1 MDVTVSKLQGPAE
14 STRAPTH
21 LKADA
26 VPPCL
31 LPEQHVPDRL
41 GRAANP
47 AVPIPRASLADQRG
61 RCGNFEYCGNAVSQK
76 VMTIPGD
83 DEFVCPKCGYSLH
96 AIRAPAHRRNRTS
109 LALLAAV
116 VALSAAA
123 LAYKLTSYS
132 GSSPGSFWTLFS
144 GGPTRAA
151 MQDTPPAEQHGPAA
165 PSVLLRLAG
174 SDVIGASLAPRLAAG
189 YLGNIGSTGIAARP
203 GAAEGQ
209 TEIVSQQGSQRDAII
224 VTLNSTAAGY
234 SMLGRRTADIA
245 MSTTRMPPADAERL
259 SSLGAMT
266 GPVTEAVI
274 GLQGI
279 VVAVNPANPAMFLT
293 LPQLRNV
300 FSGRITDWSEL
311 GGARGPVHVYISQGR
326 DGGIAPQEVG
336 IGQNGVT
343 ATAAWVTADAIPAAL
358 ASDRGGIGLV
368 PFGHSGTAKV
378 LALGGRGAAA
388 PSRLTIATE
397 SYPLVRRLYLYTA
410 SDASSPVASRFL
422 DWVTS
427 SAGQQI
433 VEAAG
438 FIPLIIRAE
447 AAAIFNTIPERFRRM
462 IASASRVSIDFHIQ
476 PGAKELDDRG
486 TRDAERLAAYV
497 RSQGIGPTRLIL
509 ASFADTGGTPQ
520 ANQAAAQQQ
529 IELVRAALIKEGI
542 VPGQAIAFGNDLL
555 AAGNATVAGRERNGK
570 VEVYL
575 APQ

>member
-1 MDVTVSKLQGPAE
+1 MTSKTGFKGLAE

-21 LKADA
+21 LEADA
-26 VPPCL
+26 VPPCP

-83 DEFVCPKCGYSLH
+83 SEFVCPKCGYSLH
-96 AIRAPAHRRNRTS
+96 AVSAPAHRRNRTS
-109 LALLAAV
+109 LALQAAV
-116 VALSAAA
+116 VALSAAT

-132 GSSPGSFWTLFS
+132 GSSPGSFWALFS
-144 GGPTRAA
+144 SGPTRPA

-189 YLGNIGSTGIAARP
+189 YLGNIGSTDIAARP

-209 TEIVSQQGSQRDAII
+209 TEIVSQQGSQGDAIV

-245 MSTTRMPPADAERL
+245 MSTTQISPADAERL
-259 SSLGAMT
+259 SSLGTMT
-266 GPVTEAVI
+266 SPAAEHVI

-279 VVAVNPANPAMFLT
+279 VVAVNPANPAMSLT

-311 GGARGPVHVYISQGR
+311 GGARGPVHVYVSHGR

-336 IGQNGVT
+336 IGQDGIA

-368 PFGHSGTAKV
+368 PFGRSGTAKA
-378 LALGGRGAAA
+378 LALGGRGAVA

-397 SYPLVRRLYLYTA
+397 SYPLVRRLYLYA
-410 SDASSPVASRFL
+410 APDASSPVARRFL

-427 SAGQQI
+427 SAGQQV

-438 FIPLIIRAE
+438 FVPLTIRTE
-447 AAAIFNTIPERFRRM
+447 AAALSDTTSERLRRV
-462 IASASRVSIDFHIQ
+462 IASASRVSVDFRVQ
-476 PGAKELDDRG
+476 PGAKELDNRG
-486 TRDAERLAAYV
+486 TRNAERLAAYV
-497 RSQGIGPTRLIL
+497 KSQGIGPTRLIL

-520 ANQAAAQQQ
+520 ANQLAAQQQ
-529 IELVRAALIKEGI
+529 IELVRAALTKEGI
-542 VPGQAIAFGNDLL
+542 MPGQAIAFGNDLL
-555 AAGNATVAGRERNGK
+555 MAGNTTPPGRERSGR

>member
-1 MDVTVSKLQGPAE
+1 MDVTVSKPQGLAE
-14 STRAPTH
+14 STHAPTH

-26 VPPCL
+26 VPPCP

-41 GRAANP
+41 GRAANL
-47 AVPIPRASLADQRG
+47 AVPIPRGSLPGQRG
-61 RCGNFEYCGNAVSQK
+61 RCRNVEYCGKAVSQK
-76 VMTIPGD
+76 VITISGD
-83 DEFVCPKCGYSLH
+83 GEFVCPKCGYSLH
-96 AIRAPAHRRNRTS
+96 AISAPAHRRSRTS

-144 GGPTRAA
+144 SSPTRAA
-151 MQDTPPAEQHGPAA
+151 MQDALLAEQHGPAA
-165 PSVLLRLAG
+165 RSVLLRLAG
-174 SDVIGASLAPRLAAG
+174 SDVIGARLAPRLAAS
-189 YLGNIGSTGIAARP
+189 YLSNIGSTDIAARP

-209 TEIVSQQGSQRDAII
+209 TEIVSQQGSQRDAIV

-245 MSTTRMPPADAERL
+245 MSTTRMSPADAERL

-266 GPVTEAVI
+266 GPATEAVI

-279 VVAVNPANPAMFLT
+279 VVAVNPANPTMSLT
-293 LPQLRNV
+293 LPQLRNI

-311 GGARGPVHVYISQGR
+311 GGARGPVHVYVSQGR

-336 IGQNGVT
+336 IGQDGIT
-343 ATAAWVTADAIPAAL
+343 ATAAWATADAIPAAL

-368 PFGHSGTAKV
+368 PFGHSGSAKV
-378 LALGGRGAAA
+378 LALGGRGAVA

-397 SYPLVRRLYLYTA
+397 SYPLVRRLYLYA
-410 SDASSPVASRFL
+410 APDANSPVARRFL

-427 SAGQQI
+427 SAGQQV

-438 FIPLIIRAE
+438 FVPLTIRAE
-447 AAAIFNTIPERFRRM
+447 AATISNTMSERLRRV
-462 IASASRVSIDFHIQ
+462 IASASRVSVDFHVQ

-497 RSQGIGPTRLIL
+497 MSQGIGPTRLIL
-509 ASFADTGGTPQ
+509 ASFTDTGGTPQ
-520 ANQAAAQQQ
+520 ANQAAAQHQ
-529 IELVRAALIKEGI
+529 IELLRAALTTEGV

-555 AAGNATVAGRERNGK
+555 VAGRERNGR